1 MIGVKSNFESARLK
15 GINEHVSA
23 KDRCILIFSKHKK
36 QGAEVGRAIK
46 KTLLMGTEAHIT
58 KKNNKLP
65 AAAINDRYIVG
76 FIIYFSAMSIDMVF
90 KGAFWKSKK
99 RMEFLI
105 RCWQEVGIPMN
116 NIHDFL
122 KVMGDPIKEGVWDK
136 DGQYSKGK
144 NAAAL
149 VLTSAY
155 GVLNREE
162 LQNDIIVLAQKIAKK
177 RMQISVETNSDLF
190 ENSALSAAICE
201 VTIQSHMKKY
211 YSSL

>member
-1 MIGVKSNFESARLK
+1 M
-15 GINEHVSA
+15 
-23 KDRCILIFSKHKK
+23 IFSKHKK

-46 KTLLMGTEAHIT
+46 KTLLMGTGAYIA
-58 KKNNKLP
+58 KKKNKLP
-65 AAAINDRYIVG
+65 AAVINDRYIVG

-105 RCWQEVGIPMN
+105 ECWQEVGIPMN
-116 NIHDFL
+116 NIHNFL

-136 DGQYSKGK
+136 DGQYSEGK
-144 NAAAL
+144 TAAAL

-155 GVLNREE
+155 GVLNRQE
-162 LQNDIIVLAQKIAKK
+162 LQNDIIVLAKKKQK
-177 RMQISVETNSDLF
+177 RMQISGETNSDVF

-211 YSSL
+211 YSDPE

>member
-1 MIGVKSNFESARLK
+1 
-15 GINEHVSA
+15 
-23 KDRCILIFSKHKK
+23 LIFSKHKK

-46 KTLLMGTEAHIT
+46 KTLLMGTGASIAE
-58 KKNNKLP
+58 KKNELP
-65 AAAINDRYIVG
+65 AAALNDRYIVG

-105 RCWQEVGIPMN
+105 ECWQEVGIPMN
-116 NIHDFL
+116 NIHNFL
-122 KVMGDPIKEGVWDK
+122 RVMGDPIKEGVWDK
-136 DGQYSKGK
+136 DGQYSDGK
-144 NAAAL
+144 TAAAL

-162 LQNDIIVLAQKIAKK
+162 LQNEIIVLAKKNIQKRKQTSA
-177 RMQISVETNSDLF
+177 ETNSDVF

-201 VTIQSHMKKY
+201 VTIQSHMRKY
-211 YSSL
+211 YSDL

>member
-1 MIGVKSNFESARLK
+1 M
-15 GINEHVSA
+15 
-23 KDRCILIFSKHKK
+23 IFSKHKK

-46 KTLLMGTEAHIT
+46 KTLLMGTKAYNT
-58 KKNNKLP
+58 KKKNKLP
-65 AAAINDRYIVG
+65 AAALNDRYIIG
-76 FIIYFSAMSIDMVF
+76 FVIYFSAMSIDMVF
-90 KGAFWKSKK
+90 KGAFWKNKK

-105 RCWQEVGIPMN
+105 ECWQEVGIPMDDIQN
-116 NIHDFL
+116 FL
-122 KVMGDPIKEGVWDK
+122 KVMGDPIKEGIWDE
-136 DGQYSKGK
+136 DGQFSQGK

-162 LQNDIIVLAQKIAKK
+162 LQNDIIISARKKAKE
-177 RMQISVETNSDLF
+177 RMQLGSETDPDLF

-211 YSSL
+211 YSNL

>member
-1 MIGVKSNFESARLK
+1 M
-15 GINEHVSA
+15 
-23 KDRCILIFSKHKK
+23 IFSKHKK

-46 KTLLMGTEAHIT
+46 KTLLMGTEAYIT
-58 KKNNKLP
+58 KKKNKLP
-65 AAAINDRYIVG
+65 AAVMNDRYIVG

-99 RMEFLI
+99 RMEFLDE
-105 RCWQEVGIPMN
+105 CWQEIGIPTDM
-116 NIHDFL
+116 IQDFL
-122 KVMGDPIKEGVWDK
+122 KVMGDPIMEGVWDK
-136 DGQYSKGK
+136 DGQYSQGK

-162 LQNDIIVLAQKIAKK
+162 LQNDIIVLAKKNIQK
-177 RMQISVETNSDLF
+177 RMQISAKTNSDVF
-190 ENSALSAAICE
+190 ENTALSAAICE

-211 YSSL
+211 YSDL

>member
-1 MIGVKSNFESARLK
+1 MCIRDSFKWAKLKS
-15 GINEHVSA
+15 INEHVSA
-23 KDRCILIFSKHKK
+23 NDRCILIFSKHKK

-46 KTLLMGTEAHIT
+46 KTLLMGTEAYIT
-58 KKNNKLP
+58 KKKNKLP

-116 NIHDFL
+116 NIRDFL
-122 KVMGDPIKEGVWDK
+122 KVMGDPIKEGSWDK

>member
-1 MIGVKSNFESARLK
+1 ML
-15 GINEHVSA
+15 
-23 KDRCILIFSKHKK
+23 FSKHKK

-46 KTLLMGTEAHIT
+46 KTLLMGTEAYIN
-58 KKNNKLP
+58 KKKSKLP
-65 AAAINDRYIVG
+65 DAAINDQYIVG
-76 FIIYFSAMSIDMVF
+76 FILYFSAMSIDMVF

-105 RCWQEVGIPMN
+105 ECWREVGIPMN

-122 KVMGDPIKEGVWDK
+122 TVIGDPIKESIWDK
-136 DGQYSKGK
+136 DGQYSEGK

-162 LQNDIIVLAQKIAKK
+162 LQNEIVILAQNKAKK
-177 RMQISVETNSDLF
+177 RMRLSAENNSELF

-201 VTIQSHMKKY
+201 ITVQSHMKKY
-211 YSSL
+211 YSDL

>member
-1 MIGVKSNFESARLK
+1 V
-15 GINEHVSA
+15 
-23 KDRCILIFSKHKK
+23 IFSKHKK

-46 KTLLMGTEAHIT
+46 KTLLIGAGTHFT
-58 KKNNKLP
+58 KKKNKLP
-65 AAAINDRYIVG
+65 AAAINDRYIAG
-76 FIIYFSAMSIDMVF
+76 FIIYFSVMSIDMVF
-90 KGAFWKSKK
+90 KGAFWKNKK

-105 RCWQEVGIPMN
+105 ECWQEVGISTD
-116 NIHDFL
+116 NIHEFL
-122 KVMGDPIKEGVWDK
+122 KVIGDPIKEGIWDK

-155 GVLNREE
+155 GVLNRKE
-162 LQNDIIVLAQKIAKK
+162 LQTDIIIMAQKRAEKMMK
-177 RMQISVETNSDLF
+177 SSSETNSYSL

-211 YSSL
+211 YSEI

>member
-1 MIGVKSNFESARLK
+1 M
-15 GINEHVSA
+15 
-23 KDRCILIFSKHKK
+23 IFSKHKK

-46 KTLLMGTEAHIT
+46 KTLLMGTEAYIA
-58 KKNNKLP
+58 KKKNKLP
-65 AAAINDRYIVG
+65 AVVINDPYIVG

-105 RCWQEVGIPMN
+105 ECWQEVGIPMN
-116 NIHDFL
+116 NIHNFL

-155 GVLNREE
+155 GVLNRQE
-162 LQNDIIVLAQKIAKK
+162 LQNDIVVLAKK
-177 RMQISVETNSDLF
+177 YKKGCKLVVKLILMFF

-211 YSSL
+211 YSDL